1 MSHETDRVRRVFGRI
16 RGYNSWM
23 KKVISVNAFSDSETA
38 KYRLKV
44 VSYYQQFGMK
54 AALAAF
60 PAKRSTI
67 LLWQQTLKGSMG
79 KLQSL
84 IPKSSRP
91 KKCRGMETNPLVL
104 AEICRLR
111 QKHYRLGKEKI
122 RPILRKYCERL
133 ELDLPAESTI
143 GKIITRNHLFFSR
156 ASYGFH
162 DPARKRPDKIRRAR
176 VLHAPKP
183 SEGGYIELD
192 TVETRIAGV
201 KRYTVT
207 AIDVKLKVAY
217 AETFKGKHSR
227 NALTVLRVLQS
238 ILPIRLHTV
247 QTDNGSEFS
256 AEFDNYCQ
264 AQGLIHL
271 FTYPHS
277 PKINGVVERFNR
289 TIQEDC
295 LEVYYDELDDPAR
308 INLRISE
315 YLTFYH
321 NERVHKSLG
330 NRTPSEVIG
339 NYIPSPKGV

>member
-1 MSHETDRVRRVFGRI
+1 MSHETDRVRRVFSHI
-16 RGYNSWM
+16 QGYNSWM

-44 VSYYQQFGMK
+44 VNYYQQFGMK

-67 LLWQQTLKGSMG
+67 LLWQQTLRKSRG
-79 KLQSL
+79 KLQCL

-91 KKCRGMETNPLVL
+91 HKCRGMTTHPLAL

-111 QKHYRLGKEKI
+111 KKWYRLGKEKI
-122 RPILRKYCERL
+122 YPILKKYCKSVEIAT
-133 ELDLPAESTI
+133 PAESTI

-156 ASYGFH
+156 ATYGLH
-162 DPARKRPDKIRRAR
+162 DPGRKRPDRNKRSR
-176 VLHAPKP
+176 VRYAPKP
-183 SEGGYIELD
+183 ESGGYLELD
-192 TVETRIAGV
+192 TVESRIGNL
-201 KRYTVT
+201 KRYTIT

-217 AETFKGKHSR
+217 AQTFKSKTSH
-227 NALTVLRVLQS
+227 NALIVLKIIQS
-238 ILPIRLHTV
+238 ILPVPVYTI
-247 QTDNGSEFS
+247 QTDNGSEFLDQ
-256 AEFDNYCQ
+256 FDDYCQ
-264 AQGLIHL
+264 KHKLTHL

-289 TIQEDC
+289 TIREDC
-295 LEVYYDELDDPAR
+295 LAVYYDEVDDPQK
-308 INLRISE
+308 INLRLDE

-321 NERVHKSLG
+321 NERVHKTLG
-330 NRTPSEVIG
+330 NKTPAEVIG

>member
-1 MSHETDRVRRVFGRI
+1 MSHETDKVRRVFGRI
-16 RGYNSWM
+16 RGYTSWM

-44 VSYYQQFGMK
+44 VLYYQQFGMK

-67 LLWQQTLKGSMG
+67 LLWQQTLKGNKG
-79 KLQSL
+79 KLQCL
-84 IPKSSRP
+84 IPQSSRP

-111 QKHYRLGKEKI
+111 KKHYRLGKEKI
-122 RPILRKYCERL
+122 YPILKKYCEVVGL
-133 ELDLPAESTI
+133 AMPAESTI
-143 GKIITRNHLFFSR
+143 GKIITRNHLFFSQ

-162 DPARKRPDKIRRAR
+162 DPSRKRPEKIKRSRI
-176 VLHAPKP
+176 LHAPKP
-183 SEGGYIELD
+183 SKGGYVELD
-192 TVETRIAGV
+192 TIETRIAGV

-227 NALTVLRVLQS
+227 NALIILKVLQS
-238 ILPIRLHTV
+238 MLPVPIHTV
-247 QTDNGSEFS
+247 QTDNGSEFL
-256 AEFDNYCQ
+256 AEFEVYCQ
-264 AQGLIHL
+264 KEKLIHL

-295 LEVYYDELDDPAR
+295 LEVYYDELDDPTR
-308 INLRISE
+308 INLRLCE
-315 YLTFYH
+315 YLLFYH
-321 NERVHKSLG
+321 NERVHKTLG
-330 NRTPSEVIG
+330 NRTPAEVIG

>member
-54 AALAAF
+54 ATLSAF
-60 PAKRSTI
+60 PAKRSTV
-67 LLWQQTLKGSMG
+67 LLWQQTLKENKG

-91 KKCRGMETNPLVL
+91 RKCRGMETNPLVL

-111 QKHYRLGKEKI
+111 KKHYRLGKEKI
-122 RPILRKYCERL
+122 RPILKKYCERL

-156 ASYGFH
+156 VSYGLH
-162 DPARKRPDKIRRAR
+162 DPGRKRPDKIKRSR

-183 SEGGYIELD
+183 KEGGYVEVD

-217 AETFKGKHSR
+217 AQTFKGKHSR
-227 NALTVLRVLQS
+227 NALIVLKVLQS
-238 ILPIRLHTV
+238 MLPVPIHTV
-247 QTDNGSEFS
+247 QTDNGSEFLDVFE
-256 AEFDNYCQ
+256 AYCQ
-264 AQGLIHL
+264 AGNIKHL

-295 LEVYYDELDDPAR
+295 LEVYYDELDDPTK
-308 INLRISE
+308 INLRLSE
-315 YLTFYH
+315 YLLFYH
-321 NERVHKSLG
+321 NERVHKTLG
-330 NRTPSEVIG
+330 NRTPAEVIG

>member
-1 MSHETDRVRRVFGRI
+1 MSHETDRVRRVFSRI

-44 VSYYQQFGMK
+44 INYYREFGMK

-60 PAKRSTI
+60 PVKRSTV
-67 LLWQQTLKGSMG
+67 LLWQQTLKEHRG

-111 QKHYRLGKEKI
+111 KKHYRLGKEKI
-122 RPILRKYCERL
+122 RPILKKYCERL

-143 GKIITRNHLFFSR
+143 GKIITRNRLFFSR
-156 ASYGFH
+156 ASYGLH
-162 DPARKRPDKIRRAR
+162 DPGRKRPEKIKRKR
-176 VLHAPKP
+176 VFQAPKP
-183 SEGGYIELD
+183 EEGGYVELD
-192 TVETRIAGV
+192 TIETRIAGV
-201 KRYTVT
+201 KRYTMT

-217 AETFKGKHSR
+217 AQTFKGKHSR
-227 NALTVLRVLQS
+227 NALIVLKALQS
-238 ILPIRLHTV
+238 MLPVPTHAI
-247 QTDNGSEFS
+247 QTDNGGEFL
-256 AEFDNYCQ
+256 AEFEEYCQ
-264 AQGLIHL
+264 KYALVHF

-295 LEVYYDELDDPAR
+295 LEVYYDEVDDPAR

-315 YLTFYH
+315 YLAFYH
-321 NERVHKSLG
+321 NERVHKTLG
-330 NRTPSEVIG
+330 NRTPAEVIG

>member
-16 RGYNSWM
+16 QGYNSWM

-54 AALAAF
+54 AALSAF

-67 LLWQQTLKGSMG
+67 LLWQQTLKESKG

-84 IPKSSRP
+84 VPHSSRP
-91 KKCRGMETNPLVL
+91 HKCRGMETNPLVL

-111 QKHYRLGKEKI
+111 HLHYRLGKEKI
-122 RPILRKYCERL
+122 YPILKKYCERVGVTT
-133 ELDLPAESTI
+133 PAESTI

-156 ASYGFH
+156 SSYGYH
-162 DPARKRPDKIRRAR
+162 DPGRKRPDRIKRKR

-183 SEGGYIELD
+183 VSGGYVEVD
-192 TVETRIAGV
+192 TVESRIAGV

-217 AETFKGKHSR
+217 AQTFKGKHSR
-227 NALTVLRVLQS
+227 NALLVLKVLQS
-238 ILPIRLHTV
+238 MLPVPIHTV
-247 QTDNGSEFS
+247 QTDNGSEFL
-256 AEFDNYCQ
+256 AEFDEYC
-264 AQGLIHL
+264 AKYNLTHL

-295 LEVYYDELDDPAR
+295 LEVYYDELDDPR
-308 INLRISE
+308 KINLRLSE
-315 YLTFYH
+315 YLLFYH
-321 NERVHKSLG
+321 NERVHKTLG
-330 NRTPSEVIG
+330 NRTPAEVIG